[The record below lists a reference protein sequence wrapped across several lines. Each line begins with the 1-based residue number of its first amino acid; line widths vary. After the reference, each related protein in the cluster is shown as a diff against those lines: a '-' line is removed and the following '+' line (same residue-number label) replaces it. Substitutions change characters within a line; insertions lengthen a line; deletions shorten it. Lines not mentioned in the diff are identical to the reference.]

1 MCLFVCLCVCVCMW
15 GGGRGGVLREREC
28 GVDMIT
34 DVLYS
39 LSMYIRFCVK
49 RFELSYVV
57 DIAL

>member
-1 MCLFVCLCVCVCMW
+1 MFVCLFVCVCVL
-15 GGGRGGVLREREC
+15 GGGGVLREREC